1 MPRHMVFDLLY
12 STLLLLVLSSLYEFN
27 LRYWGPRQRQAQ
39 WSAGLVFGLICVVGI
54 SLPVSPVEGVLLDGR
69 TAVLAMAGFFGGPL
83 VVLVAA
89 GMALLYRLWL
99 GGSGAAAG
107 VGIIVLSAGL
117 GLAYRHA
124 VARGWLQATA
134 RHLLAFG
141 AALHGLALVLVML
154 LLPPESARPTFWPL
168 LLPYLGVLTPA
179 TAMLGLLLQ
188 DLEHQRQTQQALQH
202 SEALRRAITRA
213 SPDILLVVDEDGRY
227 IEAVAPDEGLLYAN
241 HVVGKNMA
249 DVLPPDEARR
259 FLDFVRHAIV
269 QRTPQVIEYD
279 MHTLNGPHVFE
290 ARAQALDMLV
300 DGKHAAL
307 FVARDITERVAAEQ
321 ERRIAAIAFEA
332 QQGMVITDANAV
344 ILRVNHAL
352 ALMSGYSPAELVG
365 QHTRVLQ
372 SGRHDAAFYQA
383 LWHSLHTQDRW
394 SGEIWNRRKNGEVFP
409 VLSTIT
415 AVRDAHGHVTHYVA
429 AMNDI
434 TERQRQDEEIRHLAF
449 YDQLTA
455 VPNRRLLL
463 ERLQQALARARRQP
477 HGGAL
482 MFIDL
487 DDFKRVNDV
496 LGHQAGDVLLQQVA
510 SRLSRLV
517 RDSDTVARQGGDEFV
532 VLLEQL
538 HPGTAHQ
545 EAAQVADKILHALSQ
560 PYDLNGEVGHV
571 GASIGVALF
580 GGHSATGPAPDA
592 DLHPDSATDAL
603 MRRADQAM
611 YAAKQAGKNSVV
623 FACAPAAAPGG
634 ATPPGPA

>member
-188 DLEHQRQTQQALQH
+188 DLEHQRQTQQALKH

-227 IEAVAPDEGLLYAN
+227 IEAVSPDEGLLYAH

-259 FLDFVRHAIV
+259 FLDFVRHAIE

-279 MHTLNGPHVFE
+279 MRTLNGPHVFE

-332 QQGMVITDANAV
+332 QQGMVITDADAI
-344 ILRVNHAL
+344 ILRINHAF
-352 ALMSGYSPAELVG
+352 ARMTGYSAAELVG

-372 SGRHDAAFYQA
+372 SGRHDDAFYQV
-383 LWHSLHTQDRW
+383 LWHTLHTENRW
-394 SGEIWNRRKNGEVFP
+394 SGELWNRRKNGEVFP

-434 TERQRQDEEIRHLAF
+434 TERQRQDAEIRHLAF

-510 SRLSRLV
+510 SRLGRLV

-538 HPGTAHQ
+538 RPDTAQ
-545 EAAQVADKILHALSQ
+545 QDAAQVADKILHALSQ
-560 PYDLNGEVGHV
+560 PYDLNGEVCHV

-580 GGHSATGPAPDA
+580 NGASADTD
-592 DLHPDSATDAL
+592 PDSATDRL

-623 FACAPAAAPGG
+623 FADMPAAVPGG
-634 ATPPGPA
+634 ATPPDPA

>member
-1 MPRHMVFDLLY
+1 MNHHMVLDLLY
-12 STLLLLVLSSLYEFN
+12 STLLLLMLSSLYEFN
-27 LRYWGPRQRQAQ
+27 QRYWGERQRQAQ
-39 WSAGLVFGLICVVGI
+39 WSAGLIFGLICVVGI
-54 SLPVSPVEGVLLDGR
+54 SLPISPVTGVLLDGR
-69 TAVLAMAGFFGGPL
+69 TVVLAMAGFFGGPL

-99 GGSGAAAG
+99 GGVGAVAG
-107 VGIIVLSAGL
+107 AGIIMLSACL

-124 VARGWLQATA
+124 VERGWLQATVW
-134 RHLLAFG
+134 HLLTFG
-141 AALHGLALVLVML
+141 AVLHVLALVLVML
-154 LLPPESARPTFWPL
+154 LLPPVAANIAFWPL
-168 LLPYLGVLTPA
+168 LLAYMCVLTPA

-188 DLEHQRQTQQALQH
+188 DLEHQRQTQRALQH

-213 SPDILLVVDEDGRY
+213 SPDILLVLDEDGRY
-227 IEAVAPDEGLLYAN
+227 IEAISPDEGLLYARN
-241 HVVGKNMA
+241 VVGKNMA
-249 DVLPPDEARR
+249 EVLPPEDATR
-259 FLDFVRHAIV
+259 FLGVVRQAIE

-279 MHTLNGPHVFE
+279 MHTLSGPHVFE
-290 ARAQALDMLV
+290 GRAQSIDMLI
-300 DGKHAAL
+300 DGKRAAL

-352 ALMSGYSPAELVG
+352 TLMSGYSAAELVG

-372 SGRHDAAFYQA
+372 SGRHDADFYQA

-394 SGEIWNRRKNGEVFP
+394 SGELWNRRKNGEVFP

-415 AVRDAHGHVTHYVA
+415 AVRDLHGTVTHYVA

-434 TERQRQDEEIRHLAF
+434 TERQRQDAEIRHLAF

-463 ERLQQALARARRQP
+463 ERLQQALVRVRRQSRW
-477 HGGAL
+477 GAL

-487 DDFKRVNDV
+487 DDFKNVNDV
-496 LGHQAGDVLLQQVA
+496 LGHHAGDLLLQQVA
-510 SRLSRLV
+510 SRLSGLV

-538 HPGTAHQ
+538 HPDTARQ
-545 EAAQVADKILHALSQ
+545 EAAQVADKILHALLQ
-560 PYDLNGEVGHV
+560 PYDLNGEVGRV

-580 GGHSATGPAPDA
+580 NRHSATSPTADA
-592 DLHPDSATDAL
+592 DLASATDHL

-611 YAAKQAGKNSVV
+611 YVAKQLGKHGVV
-623 FACAPAAAPGG
+623 FASVPTAAPDG
-634 ATPPGPA
+634 ATPPAPA

>member
-1 MPRHMVFDLLY
+1 M
-12 STLLLLVLSSLYEFN
+12 LSSLYEFN

-227 IEAVAPDEGLLYAN
+227 IEAVTPDEGLLYAH

-259 FLDFVRHAIV
+259 FLDFVRHAIE

-307 FVARDITERVAAEQ
+307 FVARDITECVAAEQ

-394 SGEIWNRRKNGEVFP
+394 SGELWNRRKNGEVFP

-496 LGHQAGDVLLQQVA
+496 LGHQAGDLLLQQVA

-538 HPGTAHQ
+538 HPGSARQ

-580 GGHSATGPAPDA
+580 GGHSATGPATDPDTDPA
-592 DLHPDSATDAL
+592 SATDRL

-623 FACAPAAAPGG
+623 FASAPAAAPGG

>member
-99 GGSGAAAG
+99 GGTGAAAG

-141 AALHGLALVLVML
+141 GVLHGLALVLVML
-154 LLPPESARPTFWPL
+154 LLPPESARPTFWL
-168 LLPYLGVLTPA
+168 LLLAYLGVLTPA

-227 IEAVAPDEGLLYAN
+227 IEAVSPDEGLLYAN

-259 FLDFVRHAIV
+259 FLDFVRHAIE

-290 ARAQALDMLV
+290 GRAQALDMLV

-307 FVARDITERVAAEQ
+307 FVARNITERVAAEQ

-394 SGEIWNRRKNGEVFP
+394 SGELWNRRKNGEVFP

-477 HGGAL
+477 HWGAL

-580 GGHSATGPAPDA
+580 GGHSATSPTTDPDT
-592 DLHPDSATDAL
+592 DPDSATDHL